1 MSLWTLNGL
10 EKDHHL
16 NSTPVTII
24 CDEGDDDRVTVR
36 AVDNSFSVRAKRKNL
51 FSTCDPKITYEDF
64 KSAICQTKESINPQ
78 IRSFSD
84 HMSNQR
90 YQDALKTA
98 SAYIRDQHPL

>member
-36 AVDNSFSVRAKRKNL
+36 AVDNSFSVCK
-51 FSTCDPKITYEDF
+51 TQKISFQHVIQRLLTRTL